1 MRQIKV
7 ISSRRVMVICSDV
20 EKVSIRDIN
29 TAYDWLN
36 VTSATPDDFILSTY
50 KVRVSILPH
59 YSSSFCMNVSN
70 WPKGW

>member
-7 ISSRRVMVICSDV
+7 ISSRRVMVVCSDV

-36 VTSATPDDFILSTY
+36 VTSATPDDFILSAY
-50 KVRVSILPH
+50 KVRVRILPH
-59 YSSSFCMNVSN
+59 YSSSFSYECF
-70 WPKGW
+70 